1 MTEVIINESNNE
13 EYDKIIEL
21 LNVLYQNN
29 QQTNQILLELKMYLE
44 RFSDDFEDSNEKII
58 SYLDDL
64 KLSTGSPK

>member
-1 MTEVIINESNNE
+1 MTEVIINESNKG

>member
-1 MTEVIINESNNE
+1 MTEVIINESNKV

>member
-1 MTEVIINESNNE
+1 MTEVIINESNKE

-64 KLSTGSPK
+64 KLSIGSPK

>member
-1 MTEVIINESNNE
+1 MTEVIINESNKE
-13 EYDKIIEL
+13 EYDKIIDL

-64 KLSTGSPK
+64 KLSTGYPK